1 MTDFSKTT
9 NPETTSMINQSYPT
23 QNTLAAGYAVG
34 GTLLNPM
41 PEGADLSPIHQAMNR
56 LSEAVQQAYRLQ
68 EALEQR
74 LNTMY
79 VPYPVRDI
87 RCQDTDVKRS
97 ATEQPSRPQCAHESM
112 LSDINALVTNLG
124 ERQEALLK
132 ALQV

>member
-1 MTDFSKTT
+1 
-9 NPETTSMINQSYPT
+9 MINQPHPT

-34 GTLLNPM
+34 ANLFNSV
-41 PEGADLSPIHQAMNR
+41 PEGAELSPIHQAMSQ

-97 ATEQPSRPQCAHESM
+97 SADQPARPQCAHESM
-112 LSDINALVTNLG
+112 LGDISALVINLG

>member
-1 MTDFSKTT
+1 
-9 NPETTSMINQSYPT
+9 MINQSYPT

-34 GTLLNPM
+34 GTLFNSAS
-41 PEGADLSPIHQAMNR
+41 EVADLSPINQALN
-56 LSEAVQQAYRLQ
+56 LLNQSVQQAYWLQ

-74 LNTMY
+74 LHTMY

-87 RCQDTDVKRS
+87 RGQEKCASDDKESKPRQ
-97 ATEQPSRPQCAHESM
+97 QCAHESM
-112 LSDINALVTNLG
+112 LSDINALVTNLA